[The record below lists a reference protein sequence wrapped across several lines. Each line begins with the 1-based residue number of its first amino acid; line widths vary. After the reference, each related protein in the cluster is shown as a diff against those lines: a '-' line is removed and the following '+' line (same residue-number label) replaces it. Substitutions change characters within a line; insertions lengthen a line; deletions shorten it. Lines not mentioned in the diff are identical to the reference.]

1 MLPTVAEIVFVDK
14 CITGVD
20 NVIQPHMGFI
30 SGIVRKFGIRN
41 AVAYII
47 DNELMQM
54 AVFPAHGGLQDVVQ
68 SAEFY
73 VSRNLN
79 APPDLRADVFQG
91 DFDLEDVQLI
101 KPEFK
106 EPLNKSFVSFCTL
119 EGNLI
124 ISGS

>member
-1 MLPTVAEIVFVDK
+1 MLPTVAEIVFVGQG
-14 CITGVD
+14 ITGVD

-30 SGIVRKFGIRN
+30 SGIVRKFRIRN
-41 AVAYII
+41 AVTDITG
-47 DNELMQM
+47 DELMQM
-54 AVFPAHGGLQDVVQ
+54 AIFPAHGGLQDVVQ
-68 SAEFY
+68 FAEFN

-79 APPDLRADVFQG
+79 APPDLRADVFQS
-91 DFDLEDVQLI
+91 DFELEDVQLI